1 MLDMLQKQASQIKTA
16 ADQFRDLMRDL
27 DKLAFKPDPVRKME
41 GMDPLLAVREY
52 DSPVYVRHRTAPG
65 GVDELLSE
73 PPKRTVAE
81 TNRLTSEAQE
91 PPQPSE
97 EGADNRLV
105 AKDNK
110 SQGTVGY
117 TWEPNKRPEVV
128 PVLAVMR
135 TPGTGGSPTPQPNIP
150 KSASRLSMQNTI
162 AKLAEQGKIRVPNR
176 WR

>member
-1 MLDMLQKQASQIKTA
+1 MLRKQASQIKTA

-65 GVDELLSE
+65 GVDELLAE

-81 TNRLTSEAQE
+81 TNRITSEAQE
-91 PPQPSE
+91 PPKPSE
-97 EGADNRLV
+97 EGSDSRLV

-110 SQGTVGY
+110 SLGTVGY
-117 TWEPNKRPEVV
+117 TWDQNRKPEIVPRLVV
-128 PVLAVMR
+128 MQ
-135 TPGTGGSPTPQPNIP
+135 TPGTSGTSTPQPSIP

-162 AKLAEQGKIRVPNR
+162 AKLAEQGRIRTPDR